1 MDQKH
6 VMKKINSSKNPE
18 NNANHPAART
28 VTLVYLFIS
37 ILFFLAYYDFYQGF
51 ILIGNPPSF
60 ASKRFDA
67 FLAFTLLPLGL
78 WIYGLKLAFDGILH
92 HKLYAGYLKL
102 ASRLPFVVR
111 IILAVFFLF
120 LPAYLFLYSSFS
132 HYQFIYWLRLF
143 TLLGF
148 GFLSALLVFP
158 EKVDYAWL
166 LKAAGSVVLVT
177 LIFVMGDWL
186 TNVTDYPFSLGW
198 SEGNRF
204 WDYSIMFGFSRYL
217 NPSGQAVVPFLEAG
231 RQLLWAIPFA
241 IPGIGIQGMRLWNV
255 LVWVIPPFLLGFFAI
270 FRASTFKTEWVWQF
284 GVALWVFLFLSQ
296 GPIYP
301 PLVVCA
307 IAVVIGLRQKNLPL
321 AILLVAVASYYARIS
336 RWTWMYAPG
345 LWAGMLA
352 LVALENPSFKNG
364 RWKELIRP
372 VVLGLSGL
380 AGAEIIPMIVSQ
392 FSTGMV
398 AAEGSMKVAL
408 ADSFNFKQPM
418 LWDRMLPNPT
428 YAPGILLGYL
438 WVAGPVILL
447 LAVLIIQKIWKPNWM
462 QKSALAVII
471 GGFTVAGLIVSVKI
485 GGGSNLHNLDML
497 WVTLALLSAW
507 VFRDWLDRGL
517 PGLYDIKI
525 KSVLAALC
533 IATIFP
539 TTSMIQY
546 GEPYNVPGQYFV
558 ESSLEKLNT
567 EVQQAKLQGEV
578 LFLDQRQLLT
588 FGYIKDV
595 PLVAEYEKKLV
606 MDQALSGNQA
616 YFDGFYK
623 DLQNHRFSM
632 IVTEPIRKSMADE
645 DTRNFGEE
653 NNAWVY
659 WVSRPLLK
667 YYKAKVTYDEVGVQL
682 LVPREN

>member
-1 MDQKH
+1 MTKT
-6 VMKKINSSKNPE
+6 NSAMNSK
-18 NNANHPAART
+18 ATGGQPAART
-28 VTLVYLFIS
+28 ITLVYLFIS
-37 ILFFLAYYDFYQGF
+37 VLFFLAYYDFYQGF
-51 ILIGNPPSF
+51 ILLGNPPSF
-60 ASKRFDA
+60 ASKRFDV
-67 FLAFTLLPLGL
+67 FLVFTLLPLGL
-78 WIYGLKLAFDGILH
+78 WIYGLKLALVGTLH
-92 HKLYAGYLKL
+92 LKVYSQFMKLV
-102 ASRLPFVVR
+102 SRLPLAARVV
-111 IILAVFFLF
+111 IAVLLLFFT
-120 LPAYLFLYSSFS
+120 AYLFLYSPFGR
-132 HYQFIYWLRLF
+132 YQFIYWLRLF
-143 TLLGF
+143 TILVC
-148 GFLSALLVFP
+148 GFLSTLLVFP

-166 LKAAGSVVLVT
+166 MKAAGGVVLAT
-177 LIFVMGDWL
+177 AIFVMGDWL

-217 NPSGQAVVPFLEAG
+217 NPSGEAVVPFLEAG
-231 RQLLWAIPFA
+231 RQLLWAIPYA
-241 IPGIGIQGMRLWNV
+241 IPGIGIHGMRLWNV
-255 LVWVIPPFLLGFFAI
+255 LVWVLPPFLLGLSSVL
-270 FRASTFKTEWVWQF
+270 RASTFKKEWVWQV
-284 GVALWVFLFLSQ
+284 GIALWLFLFLSQ

-301 PLVVCA
+301 PLVFCA
-307 IAVVIGLRQKNLPL
+307 IAVVIGVRQKNLPL

-345 LWAGMLA
+345 LWAGMLT
-352 LVALENPSFKNG
+352 LVVLENPSFKNG

-380 AGAEIIPMIVSQ
+380 AGAETIPLIVSR

-408 ADSFNFKQPM
+408 ASSFNFKQPM
-418 LWDRMLPNPT
+418 LWERLLPNPT

-438 WVAGPVILL
+438 WVAGPVILWI
-447 LAVLIIQKIWKPNWM
+447 VVMMVRGIWKPNWM
-462 QKSALAVII
+462 QKSALGVIV
-471 GGFTVAGLIVSVKI
+471 GGFSVAGLIVSAKI

-507 VFRDWLDRGL
+507 ILRDWLDRGL
-517 PGLYDIKI
+517 PGLYDLKV

-533 IATIFP
+533 IAAVFP

-558 ESSLEKLNT
+558 ESSLRKLNA

-578 LFLDQRQLLT
+578 LFMDQRQLLT
-588 FGYIKDV
+588 FGYVKDV
-595 PLVAEYEKKLV
+595 PLVADYEKKLV

-616 YFDGFYK
+616 YFDEFYK
-623 DLQNHRFSM
+623 DLENHRFSM
-632 IVTEPIRKSMADE
+632 IVSEPIRKSLADE

>member
-1 MDQKH
+1 MNKP
-6 VMKKINSSKNPE
+6 NSLPKSE
-18 NNANHPAART
+18 NNDRWA

-37 ILFFLAYYDFYQGF
+37 LLFVLAYYDLYQGY
-51 ILIGNPPSF
+51 ILLGNPPSL
-60 ASKRFDA
+60 ASKRFVV
-67 FLAFTLLPLGL
+67 FCIFTLIPLAG
-78 WIYGLKLAFDGILH
+78 WMYGLRLALAGTLH
-92 HKLYAGYLKL
+92 QKLYTGYLKL
-102 ASRLPFVVR
+102 ASRLPFAVR
-111 IILAVFFLF
+111 LILAVILVI
-120 LPAYLFLYSSFS
+120 LPMVLFLYSSFGR
-132 HYQFIYWLRLF
+132 YEFIYWLRLF
-143 TLLGF
+143 TILTC
-148 GFLSALLVFP
+148 GFLAALLVFP
-158 EKVDYAWL
+158 KNINYQWL
-166 LKAAGSVVLVT
+166 LKAAGCVLIATV
-177 LIFVMGDWL
+177 IFVMGDWL

-217 NPSGQAVVPFLEAG
+217 NPSGEAVVPFLEAG

-241 IPGIGIQGMRLWNV
+241 IPGIGIRGMRLWNV
-255 LVWVIPPFLLGFFAI
+255 LVWVIPPFLLGI
-270 FRASTFKTEWVWQF
+270 SSIVRASTFKKEWVWQLGF
-284 GVALWVFLFLSQ
+284 AFWCFLFLSQ

-301 PLVVCA
+301 PLVFCA
-307 IAVVIGLRQKNLPL
+307 IAVVIAVRQKNLPL
-321 AILLVAVASYYARIS
+321 AIALVAVASYYARIS

-345 LWAGMLA
+345 LWAGMLT
-352 LVALENPSFKNG
+352 LVAINSPSFKNG

-380 AGAEIIPMIVSQ
+380 AGAEIIPLIVSR

-418 LWDRMLPNPT
+418 LWDRLLPNPT
-428 YAPGILLGYL
+428 YAPGILLGYV
-438 WVAGPVILL
+438 WVAGPVILY
-447 LAVLIIQKIWKPNWM
+447 LIIMIVQRIWNPNWM
-462 QKSALAVII
+462 QKSALGVVI
-471 GGFTVAGLIVSVKI
+471 GGFTFAGLIVSVKI

-497 WVTLALLSAW
+497 WVTLALLTAW

-517 PGLYDIKI
+517 PGLYDVKM
-525 KSVLAALC
+525 KSVLAALYV
-533 IATIFP
+533 AAVFP
-539 TTSMIQY
+539 TTAMIQY
-546 GEPYNVPGQYFV
+546 GEPYNVPGQFFV
-558 ESSLEKLNT
+558 ETSLRKLNA
-567 EVQQAKLQGEV
+567 EVQQAKLQGDV

-588 FGYIKDV
+588 FGYVKDV
-595 PLVAEYEKKLV
+595 PLVSEYEKKLV
-606 MDQALSGNQA
+606 MDQALSGNQT

-645 DTRNFGEE
+645 DIRNFAEE
-653 NNAWVY
+653 NNSWVY

>member
-1 MDQKH
+1 MDQKPL
-6 VMKKINSSKNPE
+6 MKKT
-18 NNANHPAART
+18 NNASNQKSVGSART
-28 VTLVYLFIS
+28 LTLVYLFIS
-37 ILFFLAYYDFYQGF
+37 ILFFLAYYDLYQGF

-60 ASKRFDA
+60 SSKRFDV
-67 FLAFTLLPLGL
+67 FCVVTLIPLGL
-78 WIYGLKLAFDGILH
+78 WVYGLKLALAGTLH
-92 HKLYAGYLKL
+92 TRLYAGYLKL
-102 ASRLPFVVR
+102 ARRLPGAVR
-111 IILAVFFLF
+111 LVLAVLLLF
-120 LPAYLFLYSSFS
+120 LTAYVFLYSSFGR
-132 HYQFIYWLRLF
+132 YQFIYWLRLF
-143 TLLGF
+143 SILAC
-148 GFLSALLVFP
+148 GFLSALLVYP
-158 EKVDYAWL
+158 ENVNYAWL
-166 LKAAGSVVLVT
+166 LKAAGGVVFATV
-177 LIFVMGDWL
+177 IFVMGDWL
-186 TNVTDYPFSLGW
+186 TNVTNYPFSLGW

-255 LVWVIPPFLLGFFAI
+255 LVWVIPPFLLGMFSI
-270 FRASTFKTEWVWQF
+270 LRGKTFRSEWVWQLGF
-284 GVALWVFLFLSQ
+284 ALWVFLFLSQ

-307 IAVVIGLRQKNLPL
+307 IAVVIGVRQKNLPL
-321 AILLVAVASYYARIS
+321 AITLVAVASYYARIS

-345 LWAGMLA
+345 LWAGMLT
-352 LVALENPSFKNG
+352 LVAIQSPSFRNG

-380 AGAEIIPMIVSQ
+380 AGAELIPQLVSR

-408 ADSFNFKQPM
+408 ASSFNFKQPM

-447 LAVLIIQKIWKPNWM
+447 LAVLILQKIWNPNWL
-462 QKSALAVII
+462 QKSALVFII

-507 VFRDWLDRGL
+507 VFRDWLDRRL
-517 PGLYDIKI
+517 PGLYDVKV

-533 IATIFP
+533 VACLFP

-546 GEPYNVPGQYFV
+546 GEPYIVPGQYFV
-558 ESSLEKLNT
+558 DSSLRKLNA
-567 EVQQAKLQGEV
+567 EVQLAKTKGEV

-588 FGYIKDV
+588 FGYVKDV

-606 MDQALSGNQA
+606 MDQALSGNQM
-616 YFDGFYK
+616 YFDGLYK
-623 DLQNHRFSM
+623 DLQNHRFSL